1 MKIRTRFAPSPTGIM
16 HIGNV
21 RTALMNY
28 LFAQQ
33 KQGTFIVRIED
44 TDAERNFD
52 PGAQQILA
60 DLKWLGIFFDEGP
73 HVGGDFAPYFQS
85 QRIEIYQE
93 YLKKLIEK
101 DFAYPC
107 FCTTEELEKKRT
119 RQIAT
124 KRPPRYDRA
133 CLNLSKETRTELL
146 ATKPFIWRMK
156 VDSDKKIQFSDLS
169 HGTLTFDLK
178 NFSDFPI
185 ARADG
190 SFTFMFANCVDD
202 ITMKISHVLRGE
214 DHLTNTVGQIVMF
227 EAFEAQAPTFWHL
240 PVLCNTTGKK
250 LSKRDQGFSLN
261 DLKED
266 GFLPEA
272 ICNYLAILGK
282 SFSEEILS
290 LPELVQNYDFETI
303 HAASQ
308 IKYDLEKLRWV
319 NHKWIEKYNL
329 DALIKLSRPFL
340 EEKYDLS
347 SISQEQL
354 NLLFSVIQP
363 NMVTLRN
370 CIPLLEFYFVKP
382 EISLADVKKDI
393 SEEHADKIIALFKK
407 HTDKEDFYDAVHKES
422 KEEKLPQKDTWS
434 ALRYVLTGSPRG
446 LQVKEL
452 LQVLSTDEI
461 VKRINAVR

>member
-1 MKIRTRFAPSPTGIM
+1 MNIRTRFAPSPTGTM

-33 KQGTFIVRIED
+33 KAGTFIIRIED

-60 DLKWLGIFFDEGP
+60 DLAWLGIPFAEGP
-73 HVGGDFAPYFQS
+73 HVGGNYAPYFQS
-85 QRIEIYQE
+85 ERSDLYKTH
-93 YLKKLIEK
+93 LKKLI
-101 DFAYPC
+101 DTDYAYPC
-107 FCTTEELEKKRT
+107 FCTSEELEKKRA
-119 RQIAT
+119 RQIAM
-124 KRPPRYDRA
+124 KRPPRYDRS
-133 CLNLSKETRTELL
+133 CLHLSAETRLELM
-146 ATKPFIWRMK
+146 KQQPFIWRMK
-156 VDSDKKIQFSDLS
+156 VDSDKKISFSDLS

-227 EAFEAQAPTFWHL
+227 EAFQATAPTFWHL

-250 LSKRDQGFSLN
+250 LSKRDQGFSLH
-261 DLKED
+261 DLQQQ

-290 LPELVQNYDFETI
+290 IEELVKNYDFETI

-319 NHKWIEKYNL
+319 NHKWIEKYDL
-329 DALIKLSRPFL
+329 DRVIKLCLPGL
-340 EEKYDLS
+340 QEKYNLARVS
-347 SISQEQL
+347 EEQL
-354 NLLFSVIQP
+354 QLLFSIIRP
-363 NMVTLRN
+363 SMTTLN
-370 CIPLLEFYFVKP
+370 DSIDVLEFYFVAPK
-382 EISLADVKKDI
+382 ISLADLKNV
-393 SEEHADKIIALFKK
+393 SMEHAEAILTLFKN
-407 HTDKEDFYDAVHKES
+407 HAGSEDFYSSVHQAAKQAQ
-422 KEEKLPQKDTWS
+422 LPQKDLWS
-434 ALRYVLTGSPRG
+434 ALRYVLTGSARG

-452 LQVLSTDEI
+452 LQVLSTDE
-461 VKRINAVR
+461 VTKRINAVQ